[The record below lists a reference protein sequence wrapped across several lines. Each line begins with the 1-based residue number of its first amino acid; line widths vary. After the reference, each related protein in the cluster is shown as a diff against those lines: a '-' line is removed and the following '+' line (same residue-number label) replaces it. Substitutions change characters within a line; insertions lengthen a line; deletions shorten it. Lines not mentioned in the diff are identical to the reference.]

1 MTQGQTPS
9 VSKNEAS
16 DAKVMAFLASQQQTK
31 EVAQAPQETVE
42 APNAVIE
49 QGGDAMSA
57 PETTSVQKKA
67 DKQPKKAKATFAVLD
82 EPTDDTVKDVAWWE
96 TETNRIQTEAQ
107 AKIDKYEKVFNKPY
121 FKKFLEAEEEN
132 KDVWA
137 ELENMVQ
144 NNPNKMSNTDV
155 YRSLLKKEGIDDD
168 DIEYKIENYENMSA
182 FDQKMLVKEH
192 KQELVDNFNKGRNNY
207 DIDKFYDKNKP
218 DEKTVAFVTE
228 LLDSV
233 LSNEDKHVPI
243 LADYKQTAEMT
254 KKIEKALKSG
264 IDGGFTAGLAKTP
277 QEAYTNLVMMLDQKN
292 FMKHIQN
299 AALAKLEEGQVVD
312 TIDGIKARP
321 LIRSGEVLA
330 NGINLQE
337 AIKGGIRRE

>member
-9 VSKNEAS
+9 VSTNEAS
-16 DAKVMAFLASQQQTK
+16 DAKVMAFLASQQQSK
-31 EVAQAPQETVE
+31 EAPKENVE

-49 QGGDAMSA
+49 QGGDAMPA
-57 PETTSVQKKA
+57 QETTSVQKKA
-67 DKQPKKAKATFAVLD
+67 DKPTKKAKATFAVLD
-82 EPTDDTVKDVAWWE
+82 EPTEEVVKDAAWWE
-96 TETNRIQTEAQ
+96 TEANRRETEAQ
-107 AKIDKYEKVFNKPY
+107 AKIEKYEKVFNKPY

-132 KDVWA
+132 KDVWS

-144 NNPNKMSNTDV
+144 NNPNKMSLTDL
-155 YRSLLKKEGIDDD
+155 YRSLLKKEGIDED

-207 DIDKFYDKNKP
+207 DIDKFYEKNKP

-233 LSNEDKHVPI
+233 LSNEDKNVPI

-264 IDGGFTAGLAKTP
+264 IDGGFTAGFAKTP

-330 NGINLQE
+330 NGINLYE

>member
-1 MTQGQTPS
+1 MTQGQTAA
-9 VSKNEAS
+9 VSSNEQS
-16 DAKVMAFLASQQQTK
+16 DAKIKSFLSQQQK
-31 EVAQAPQETVE
+31 PAAEPELPIE
-42 APNAVIE
+42 SPHAVVE
-49 QGGDAMSA
+49 QGGDAT
-57 PETTSVQKKA
+57 PPKEVTLDGKKIE
-67 DKQPKKAKATFAVLD
+67 KTPKKPKATFAVLD
-82 EPTDDTVKDVAWWE
+82 EPNEDVVKDVAWWE
-96 TETNRIQTEAQ
+96 AESSRIQTEAQ

-132 KDVWA
+132 KDVWS

-155 YRSLLKKEGIDDD
+155 YRSLLKKEGMADED

-243 LADYKQTAEMT
+243 LADYKQTAEIT

-264 IDGGFTAGLAKTP
+264 IDGGYTAGLAKTP

-299 AALAKLEEGQVVD
+299 AALSKLEEGQFID
-312 TIDGIKARP
+312 AIDGIKARP
-321 LIRSGEVLA
+321 LVRAGEVMA
-330 NGINLQE
+330 NGVNLRE